1 MEQLAKE
8 GSALAGR
15 WIWYDSAFSRDDDLL
30 DEARGEHRDRIS
42 QDADRTS
49 QDGDRVSDE
58 NPPTGDDAM
67 SSHSSPG
74 SSGTGS
80 SEASEASSE
89 PSSEPSS
96 DPLDAEAAVVVK
108 VPTQQPSGID
118 GAARKGGQQG
128 GQQGE
133 LNESCVLRRG
143 GEADG
148 LASMRTAATAVR
160 TTGAAGL
167 CARKRS
173 GEQRGGEQDG
183 LASMRTAATAVRTTG
198 AAAGSCALRR
208 TATGEDDGLASM
220 RTAATAV
227 RTTGESRE
235 RRSGLVSSKGSLGR
249 YWLPWHIDSQFITLL
264 TCDDF
269 FDEASLA
276 PLPPSSPHVTPHMS
290 HPTCHTPPV
299 TPHMSHPILPT
310 HHRHSPL
317 THSAHGRSRVGAYE
331 PRHVRPRRD
340 E

>member
-108 VPTQQPSGID
+108 VPTQQPSG
-118 GAARKGGQQG
+118 A
-128 GQQGE
+128 
-133 LNESCVLRRG
+133 L
-143 GEADG
+143 
-148 LASMRTAATAVR
+148 LASPTLPRNACGTKWGDSAQ
-160 TTGAAGL
+160 
-167 CARKRS
+167 CRS
-173 GEQRGGEQDG
+173 
-183 LASMRTAATAVRTTG
+183 
-198 AAAGSCALRR
+198 AL
-208 TATGEDDGLASM
+208 
-220 RTAATAV
+220 
-227 RTTGESRE
+227 
-235 RRSGLVSSKGSLGR
+235 
-249 YWLPWHIDSQFITLL
+249 Q
-264 TCDDF
+264 
-269 FDEASLA
+269 
-276 PLPPSSPHVTPHMS
+276 S
-290 HPTCHTPPV
+290 H
-299 TPHMSHPILPT
+299 S
-310 HHRHSPL
+310 
-317 THSAHGRSRVGAYE
+317 E
-331 PRHVRPRRD
+331 
-340 E
+340 

>member
-1 MEQLAKE
+1 
-8 GSALAGR
+8 
-15 WIWYDSAFSRDDDLL
+15 
-30 DEARGEHRDRIS
+30 
-42 QDADRTS
+42 
-49 QDGDRVSDE
+49 
-58 NPPTGDDAM
+58 M

-118 GAARKGGQQG
+118 GAARKGGQQRGQQG

-143 GEADG
+143 GEA
-148 LASMRTAATAVR
+148 
-160 TTGAAGL
+160 
-167 CARKRS
+167 
-173 GEQRGGEQDG
+173 DG